1 MISSL
6 LIYTFLSAT
15 LGFSAF
21 VNNSTPSLLGSMM
34 LSPIMSP
41 LTNAF
46 NPHYKGPKLELEN
59 VMLIMSGLAVFVFIV
74 GVIYGLLKN
83 YLAIYP
89 LETDFMKKRTE
100 TPIIIAQFLST
111 IMVGI
116 GVAFAIKEDNKLA
129 RTALTLGIL
138 LVPIAVIGG
147 LYLGNYIFLKHKNL
161 SSKLE
166 PDVIYELEQYHI
178 KNSIKFIC
186 IFAINICLTGLT
198 FVLVTKYFL
207 N

>member
-1 MISSL
+1 MSSL

-21 VNNSTPSLLGSMM
+21 ANNSTPSLIGSMM

-41 LTNAF
+41 LTNVF
-46 NPHYKGPKLELEN
+46 NPHYKGPKLEIDEVVFKMVSLS
-59 VMLIMSGLAVFVFIV
+59 IFVFIV

-83 YLAIYP
+83 YLSIYP
-89 LETDFMKKRTE
+89 LETSFMKKRTE
-100 TPIIIAQFLST
+100 TPIIIGQFLST
-111 IMVGI
+111 LMVGT
-116 GVAFAIKEDNKLA
+116 GVAYAIKENNKLA

-147 LYLGNYIFLKHKNL
+147 MYLGNYIFLKHKNL

-166 PDVIYELEQYHI
+166 PSLIYELEQYHI
-178 KNSIKFIC
+178 RNSIKFVS
-186 IFAINICLTGLT
+186 IFIINICITSLT
-198 FVLVTKYFL
+198 FIVVTKYLL

>member
-1 MISSL
+1 MSSL
-6 LIYTFLSAT
+6 LLYTFLSAT
-15 LGFSAF
+15 LGFSSF

-41 LTNAF
+41 LTNSF
-46 NPHYKGPKLELEN
+46 NPHYKGPKLPIEK
-59 VMLIMSGLAVFVFIV
+59 VMLLMTSLAIFVFIV
-74 GVIYGLLKN
+74 GVMYGLLKN

-100 TPIIIAQFLST
+100 TPIIIGQFLAT

-116 GVAFAIKEDNKLA
+116 GVAYAIREDNKLA

-147 LYLGNYIFLKHKNL
+147 MYLGNYIFLKHKNIGA
-161 SSKLE
+161 KLE
-166 PDVIYELEQYHI
+166 PDVAYELEQYHI
-178 KNSIKFIC
+178 RNSIKFAS
-186 IFAINICLTGLT
+186 IFVINICLTGLT
-198 FVLVTKYFL
+198 FVIVTKYIL
-207 N
+207 K